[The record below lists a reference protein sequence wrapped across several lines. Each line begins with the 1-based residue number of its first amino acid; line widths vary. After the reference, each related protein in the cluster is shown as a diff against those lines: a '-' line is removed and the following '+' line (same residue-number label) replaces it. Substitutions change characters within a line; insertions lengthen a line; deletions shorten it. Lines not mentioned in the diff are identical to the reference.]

1 MGGIARGILVA
12 RLTIY
17 GNQAM
22 AVSRIGVDCRPRR
35 SGHRGVVAGGTPAPP
50 FNQEAVA
57 ADPAYLKANS
67 AQFGLKLALPIPYRS
82 AEDSL

>member
-1 MGGIARGILVA
+1 VVSEVWLPVA
-12 RLTIY
+12 
-17 GNQAM
+17 Q
-22 AVSRIGVDCRPRR
+22 
-35 SGHRGVVAGGTPAPP
+35 PAPP

>member
-1 MGGIARGILVA
+1 
-12 RLTIY
+12 
-17 GNQAM
+17 
-22 AVSRIGVDCRPRR
+22 
-35 SGHRGVVAGGTPAPP
+35 VVAGGTPAPH
-50 FNQEAVA
+50 FNQETVA